1 MVLLT
6 IIRQLTSHFAVA
18 ALAATAFFFAPEAT
32 AQEWLEMRSPDGRL
46 EVDFAVDK
54 GEAVYRATFKGKPI
68 LDRSL
73 LGFRFRDR
81 QPLVSGFSLTEVK
94 RTSTNSDWEQPW
106 GERRIVR
113 DASNGLI
120 ATVTAGDGRR
130 LLIEF
135 RVFDDGFGF
144 RYVLPGESS
153 DSFVISDEITQF
165 AFAQNYRA
173 WWIPAYREKFSEY
186 EYSRSAISALPAVQT
201 PLTIEGDGVA
211 MAIHEAALVNYASM
225 NLRPVADNTRTLKA
239 DLSPWSNGD
248 LVRAHGGLATPWRAI
263 LVADNA
269 AKLGDSTLILNL
281 NEPNRLGDVSWIKP
295 MKYIGIFWG
304 MHIGKYTWE
313 PGPDHGA
320 TTARAL
326 QYIDWAAANGIPGVM
341 FEGWNKGWD
350 TPQWWLNGHSRF
362 VQNEAAADFDMDA
375 VATHAKA
382 RGIEIVGHH
391 ETGAQVQDYLRQL
404 EPALDYY
411 DRYGIKAIKLG
422 YVGTR
427 LDMTEW
433 PDGQYAVENF
443 QTVVEAAARHRTS
456 IFPHEPVK
464 DTGLRRTWPN
474 LMSREGGRGQEYN
487 GGSPDTG
494 NSPDHLAIVPFT
506 RMLSGPFDYTPGVFN
521 FNYKAK
527 RPDNRVPSTLAQQL
541 ALFVVLYSPV
551 QMAVDLPENYQ
562 SNPAF
567 QFIRDVPTDWEQSRT
582 LAGEIGE
589 YVVTA
594 RQGRNS
600 KDWFLGALTN
610 AQARKLSIPLN
621 FLEPGKRYEAQI
633 YSDGPGADWQAA
645 PERIS
650 MSRRIVTARTI
661 LDLRLAAG
669 GGQAIRF
676 RALQ

>member
-6 IIRQLTSHFAVA
+6 FTRQCTSHLAVA
-18 ALAATAFFFAPEAT
+18 ALAATAFFFAPAVR
-32 AQEWLEMRSPDGRL
+32 AQEWLEVRSPDGRL

-54 GEAVYRATFKGKPI
+54 GEAVYRASYKGKPI
-68 LDRSL
+68 IDRSL
-73 LGFRFRDR
+73 LGFRFKDR
-81 QPLVSGFSLTEVK
+81 EPLVSGLVLSETT
-94 RTSTNSDWEQPW
+94 RTATNATWEQPW
-106 GERRIVR
+106 GERRVVR
-113 DASNGLI
+113 DQSNGLI
-120 ATVTAGDGRR
+120 ATVEAPDGLQLR
-130 LLIEF
+130 IEF

-144 RYVLPGESS
+144 RYVLPGETS
-153 DSFVISDEITQF
+153 DRFVISDEVTQF

-186 EYSRSAISALPAVQT
+186 EYSRSALSALPAVQT
-201 PLTIEGDGVA
+201 PLTLEGDGVA
-211 MAIHEAALVNYASM
+211 MAVHEAALVDYASM
-225 NLRPVADNTRTLKA
+225 NLRLVADNTKTLKA

-248 LVRAHGGLATPWRAI
+248 LVRGHGGLVTPWRAV
-263 LVADNA
+263 LVADSA
-269 AKLGDSTLILNL
+269 AKLADSTLILNL
-281 NEPNRLGDVSWIKP
+281 NEPNRLGDASWAKP

-326 QYIDWAAANGIPGVM
+326 QYIDWAATHGIPGVL

-350 TPQWWLNGHSRF
+350 APQWWLNGHSHF
-362 VQNEAAADFDMDA
+362 IQNEAAADFDMDA
-375 VATHAKA
+375 VAAHAKA
-382 RGIEIVGHH
+382 RGVEIVGHH

-404 EPALDYY
+404 EPALNYY

-427 LDMTEW
+427 HDMVEW

-443 QTVVEAAARHRTS
+443 QQVVEAAARHH
-456 IFPHEPVK
+456 IAVFPHEPVK

-474 LMSREGGRGQEYN
+474 LMSREGARGQEYN

-521 FNYKAK
+521 FDYRDK
-527 RPDNRVPSTLAQQL
+527 RPNNRVPSTLAQQL
-541 ALFVVLYSPV
+541 ALFVVIYSPV
-551 QMAVDLPENYQ
+551 QMAVDLPENYEG
-562 SNPAF
+562 NPAF

-582 LAGEIGE
+582 LAGQIGE

-594 RQGRNS
+594 RQARSG

-610 AQARKLSIPLN
+610 DTARNLTVSLD
-621 FLEPGKRYEAQI
+621 FLERGKRYEAQI
-633 YSDGPGADWQAA
+633 YADGPGADWRTA
-645 PERIS
+645 PERILLK
-650 MSRRIVTARTI
+650 RKIVTAKSVLT
-661 LDLRLAAG
+661 LSLASG

-676 RALQ
+676 RAL